1 MPAAGAL
8 KTVEDIKAASGTVGS
23 GPVNRRIRKGKTVKG
38 SSKFHVFAD
47 VGKAGKLVCRERGCH
62 QPECHCWAGQYNR
75 CKQVPRDSLGL
86 VQAGHP
92 LLPQPRQIAPDSQ
105 AEHMIPLTRNA
116 LCRRGIALAGGS
128 EGQLELGDVIAVY
141 VDDASEQIMLGQITR
156 LEYTI
161 TADDAVYTWMGQM
174 LVGDR
179 VVYVHKFDPVANG
192 IASRHWELRDTAE
205 KHAQFPIWIEDIR
218 VVKVKLTK
226 HVVPSARVM
235 RSSNAAV
242 NPIDVRWEISS
253 DERERF
259 MVTLPVTLKDGEN
272 SDPHASKRRKSEFV
286 EPEASSDSGEDNTD
300 DDN

>member
-1 MPAAGAL
+1 MKHTEKKPTRIRTAEEL
-8 KTVEDIKAASGTVGS
+8 KIFCEGKLILPQRTLRQKNGKGIYKRYIHYVSRLLKISKQRLPASGTAGP

-47 VGKAGKLVCRERGCH
+47 VGKSGKLVCRERGCH

-92 LLPQPRQIAPDSQ
+92 LLPQSRQIAPDSQ

-156 LEYTI
+156 L
-161 TADDAVYTWMGQM
+161 
-174 LVGDR
+174 
-179 VVYVHKFDPVANG
+179 
-192 IASRHWELRDTAE
+192 
-205 KHAQFPIWIEDIR
+205 
-218 VVKVKLTK
+218 
-226 HVVPSARVM
+226 
-235 RSSNAAV
+235 
-242 NPIDVRWEISS
+242 
-253 DERERF
+253 
-259 MVTLPVTLKDGEN
+259 
-272 SDPHASKRRKSEFV
+272 
-286 EPEASSDSGEDNTD
+286 
-300 DDN
+300 